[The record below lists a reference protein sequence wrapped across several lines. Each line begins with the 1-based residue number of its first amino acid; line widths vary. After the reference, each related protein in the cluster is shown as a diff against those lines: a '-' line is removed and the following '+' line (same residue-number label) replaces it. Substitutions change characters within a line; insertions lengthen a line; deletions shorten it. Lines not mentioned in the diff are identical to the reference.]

1 MDVLTSMR
9 LFKVPTIRHASL
21 AAVVVATAVC
31 VSVTHAAPQQ
41 SGTDTLTQPPR
52 TSFRPDIRK
61 SAPPL
66 SPPTGDAAV
75 KPAGGVPS
83 GDTYVAVAS
92 GLSRVFRG
100 YEPRSVEA
108 LKLLQEQQTQVV
120 EAVEKVTVNV
130 QQGRAQ
136 GSGVV
141 ITENGYILTAA
152 HVAGRPG
159 LKASVHFSDGTSH
172 EAITLGMNRD
182 LDAGL
187 MRIVGEDGRKWP
199 HASVA
204 SVGDGSDLKIREGQ
218 WCIAAG
224 YPGGWDDQ
232 RGMVVRVGRILRIMK
247 GRSGPHTIKTDCALI
262 GGDSGGPL
270 FSLDGRLI
278 AVHSRI
284 GSDINDNMHVPVNV
298 FSAGWDRMVAGDVW
312 GTLPGYRPVIGVR
325 GNRDARNALIESVTA
340 DGPAAR
346 AGMQKGDIVLSV
358 DGRAISN
365 FKDLQDVVLEALPGD
380 VLSVMVLRGEQR
392 LRLRVRV
399 MAAG

>member
-1 MDVLTSMR
+1 
-9 LFKVPTIRHASL
+9 
-21 AAVVVATAVC
+21 
-31 VSVTHAAPQQ
+31 
-41 SGTDTLTQPPR
+41 
-52 TSFRPDIRK
+52 
-61 SAPPL
+61 
-66 SPPTGDAAV
+66 
-75 KPAGGVPS
+75 
-83 GDTYVAVAS
+83 
-92 GLSRVFRG
+92 
-100 YEPRSVEA
+100 
-108 LKLLQEQQTQVV
+108 
-120 EAVEKVTVNV
+120 
-130 QQGRAQ
+130 
-136 GSGVV
+136 
-141 ITENGYILTAA
+141 
-152 HVAGRPG
+152 RPG
-159 LKASVHFSDGTSH
+159 LKATVYFSDGSSH
-172 EAITLGMNRD
+172 EALTLGMNRD

-247 GRSGPHTIKTDCALI
+247 GREGPHTVKTDCALI

-325 GNRDARNALIESVTA
+325 GNRDAQNALIESVTP

-358 DGRAISN
+358 DGRSIAN
-365 FKDLQDVVLEALPGD
+365 FKDLQDAVLEALPGD
-380 VLSVMVLRGEQR
+380 LLSVVVIRGDQR
-392 LRLRVRV
+392 LRLRIRV